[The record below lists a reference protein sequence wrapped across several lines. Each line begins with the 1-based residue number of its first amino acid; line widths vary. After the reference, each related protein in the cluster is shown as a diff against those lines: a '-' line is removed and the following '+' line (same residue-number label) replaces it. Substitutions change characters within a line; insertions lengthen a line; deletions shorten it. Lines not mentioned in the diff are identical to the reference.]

1 MSETISTEQPS
12 ASVAKLANDERLHLA
27 VTWGIV
33 VALAVAVVLLRL
45 QRLDE
50 LPPGLVGDEN
60 RNGMAALRILQ
71 GEHAIFFPDVGEGRE
86 PSGVYAIALSTLLF
100 GRTLLAIHL
109 PTALGS
115 AGMVF
120 ATFWIGRLFFGRDEE
135 NGRAT
140 QWRGLLVGGVGAGS
154 LAVSIGQV
162 ILGRTAYNRQTYM
175 PVLLTLCLGLLW
187 WGWKE
192 RSWWRVIL
200 AGACAGLLPYTYLP
214 ARFVPLLFLFFGL
227 SFLLPLSAAT
237 RARVRAELPWAGA
250 FIGAAGLVAAPLLVY
265 FALHPAHFFL
275 RSQNL
280 WVFDPV
286 RSQGNPLGTFL
297 FNVWDHLSVLGFRGD
312 PSWRNNYPGQP
323 MLNPW
328 EAFFFWLGVG
338 MAVWRWQRRP
348 AYRLF
353 LLWLAVLIL
362 PAMLALDSMPPNTI
376 RMIGAAPAIYLLV
389 GVGMWEAFQFFKE
402 RCRALPW
409 RASLIFQENNTRAAI
424 AVGVVVIGL
433 ILVQG
438 VITYRT
444 YFQKWAA
451 APEVNEVY
459 KTMWI
464 ELARTLNAQPSDTD
478 MVYLIPGI
486 EGDNGFEYLYVGSA
500 PAHVI
505 PTHTVRLNMTN
516 LPKNIEST
524 LAAMENLSTVKVVE
538 AKTASFWIEDDSVPF
553 DFLLRKYGRYVGSD
567 EFAGFRVHNYVD
579 ISLSRPWTFYEYLEP
594 LTVQYDGGVF
604 LHGLAL
610 GQGEGQL
617 SSKQL
622 FNLGKDRSLWMG
634 LQWQTSPG
642 LDSDYAISL
651 RLYNAEGERAYQ
663 KDHVLRNPQLVPT
676 SQWSADDVV
685 DTLFHFG
692 FPADLQAGDYELR
705 QIVYNIENLMPT
717 VEIGVWVPEV
727 ALAHFRVAEAK

>member
-1 MSETISTEQPS
+1 MSETISTEKPS
-12 ASVAKLANDERLHLA
+12 ASVAKLANDERLHL
-27 VTWGIV
+27 VVKWGIV

-45 QRLDE
+45 QRLDV

-60 RNGMAALRILQ
+60 TDGMAALRILQ
-71 GEHAIFFPDVGEGRE
+71 GEHAIFFPDVGIGRE
-86 PSGVYAIALSTLLF
+86 PSALYAIALSTLLF
-100 GRTLLAIHL
+100 GRTLLAMHL

-135 NGRAT
+135 SGRAT
-140 QWRGLLVGGVGAGS
+140 QWRGLLVGGVGAGL
-154 LAVSIGQV
+154 LAVSIGQT
-162 ILGRTAYNRQTYM
+162 ILGRTAYNKTTHM

-200 AGACAGLLPYTYLP
+200 AGACTGLLPYTYMP

-250 FIGAAGLVAAPLLVY
+250 FLGAAGLVAAPLLVY

-275 RSQNL
+275 RSKHV

-297 FNVWDHLSVLGFRGD
+297 FNVWDHLLVLGFRGD

-323 MLNPW
+323 MLSPG

-338 MAVWRWQRRP
+338 MAVWYWQRRP
-348 AYRLF
+348 AYRLL
-353 LLWLAVLIL
+353 LLWLGVLIL
-362 PAMLALDSMPPNTI
+362 PATLAIDSASPSTL

-389 GVGMWEAFQFFKE
+389 GVGMWEAFQFLRE

-424 AVGVVVIGL
+424 AVGAVVIGL

-438 VITYRT
+438 VSAYRT

-459 KTMWI
+459 KTIWTD
-464 ELARTLNAQPSDTD
+464 LARTLNAQPYETD
-478 MVYLIPGI
+478 MVFLIPGI
-486 EGDNGFEYLYVGSA
+486 GGENGFEYLYVGSA
-500 PAHVI
+500 PVHVI
-505 PTHTVRLNMTN
+505 PTHTVHLNMTN

-524 LAAMENLSTVKVVE
+524 LAAIENLSTVKVAE
-538 AKTASFWIEDDSVPF
+538 AKTARFWIEDDSVPF

-567 EFAGFRVHNYVD
+567 EFAGFQVHNYVD
-579 ISLSRPWTFYEYLEP
+579 ISLARPWTFYEYLEP
-594 LTVQYDGGVF
+594 LTVHYDGGIS

-610 GQGEGQL
+610 GQGEEQL
-617 SSKQL
+617 SSQQL
-622 FNLGKDRSLWMG
+622 FNLGEDRSLWMG

-676 SQWSADDVV
+676 SLWSADDMV
-685 DTLFHFG
+685 DTLFHFE

-705 QIVYNIENLMPT
+705 QIVYNIENLIPT

>member
-12 ASVAKLANDERLHLA
+12 ASVAGPEKAERLHLA

-33 VALAVAVVLLRL
+33 FALAVAVVLLRL
-45 QRLDE
+45 QRLDV

-60 RNGMAALRILQ
+60 TDGMAALRILQ
-71 GEHAIFFPDVGEGRE
+71 GEHAIFFPDVGQGRE
-86 PSGVYAIALSTLLF
+86 PSALYAIALSTLLF
-100 GRTLLAIHL
+100 GRTLLAMHL

-135 NGRAT
+135 SGRAT
-140 QWRGLLVGGVGAGS
+140 RWRGLLVGGVGAG
-154 LAVSIGQV
+154 LMAVSIGQV

-200 AGACAGLLPYTYLP
+200 AGACAGLLPYTYMP

-237 RARVRAELPWAGA
+237 RAKVRAELPWAGA

-275 RSQNL
+275 RSQDL

-286 RSQGNPLGTFL
+286 RSKGNPLGTFL
-297 FNVWDHLSVLGFRGD
+297 FNVWDHLLVLGFRGD

-323 MLNPW
+323 MLSPG

-338 MAVWRWQRRP
+338 MAVWYWQRRP
-348 AYRLF
+348 AYRLL
-353 LLWLAVLIL
+353 LLWLGVLIL
-362 PAMLALDSMPPNTI
+362 PATLALDNLSPNTL

-389 GVGMWEAFQFFKE
+389 GVGMWEAFQFLRE

-424 AVGVVVIGL
+424 AVGAVVIGL
-433 ILVQG
+433 VLVQG

-451 APEVNEVY
+451 APEVYEVY

-486 EGDNGFEYLYVGSA
+486 EGDDGFEYLYVGSA

-505 PTHTVRLNMTN
+505 PTHTVHLNMTY

-579 ISLSRPWTFYEYLEP
+579 ISLARPWTFYEYLEP
-594 LTVQYDGGVF
+594 LTVHYDGGIS

-610 GQGEGQL
+610 GQGEEQL
-617 SSKQL
+617 SSQQL
-622 FNLGKDRSLWMG
+622 FNLGEDRSLWMG

-663 KDHVLRNPQLVPT
+663 KDHVLRNPHLVPT

-685 DTLFHFG
+685 DTLFHFE
-692 FPADLQAGDYELR
+692 FPADLRAGDYELR
-705 QIVYNIENLMPT
+705 QIVYNIESLIPT
-717 VEIGVWVPEV
+717 VQIGVWEPELT
-727 ALAHFRVAEAK
+727 LARLRVAESE